1 MECLEVCLL
10 GGFRVLRDGGV
21 VPQEAWQH
29 RRGAELVKVLA
40 LARGH
45 RLHREQVIEA
55 LWPELPYDAA
65 LANLHKAAHFARR
78 AIGESDAV
86 VVHGGQVALAP
97 GAVVRTDVE
106 RFEAE
111 YDPALYGGELLPEDR
126 YAEWASE
133 ARERLRFAYLRS
145 LRAGERWEE
154 VVVEEPSDEEA
165 HRALMRGYADAG
177 DRSAALRQFERLN
190 AALAEVGLQP
200 GAATLALHE
209 ELARGPAAVAP
220 VPERSPMVGRD
231 SELAIARAALT
242 RASEGR
248 GSVLIVSGEPG
259 VGKTRLCEGLL
270 AEASSSG
277 WSTMRG
283 AAREEEG
290 PLPYSPIAEALDRLL
305 AARPDL
311 AFSLT
316 SAAQAELARVTA
328 VSPGQPTDPEPR
340 ADRQRIFS
348 SVAQVFARAAG
359 EHGAVLL
366 LEDLH
371 AADEA
376 TLQLTHYLART
387 ARYQRLL
394 IVMSFRDRPRIPALD
409 RMRSGLFEQRLV
421 ASEVA
426 LAPLDRAAAQAIAEQ
441 ASNRH
446 LADGTAEAIFGLA
459 RGNPFFTEELAATVD
474 SNGVVEVPGHVYEI
488 LDSRLARLEP
498 TLVGVLARIAIAG
511 SEVTVDELSSLVG
524 LEEHDAFAALDSAL
538 AAGVLEASDGAYRFR
553 HPLLRE
559 ALEHSLPDH
568 RRLAAHRETAHRLAS
583 AGAPPAR
590 VAGHLIAGDRHGEAV
605 PWLLR
610 AAQDAANVAAYVD
623 ALGFVE
629 RALPHAGGGEVK
641 ELLALR
647 AELLLATGD
656 PQAASAYDDALAVA
670 NVDRRAALQ
679 IRQGRAYLV
688 AGDLA
693 SAGRVLDAAEAKA
706 PVDHARRAL
715 TRGFVEWCA
724 GNLEGVRRAA
734 EEARP
739 LMEAAGLGPE
749 RFEATQLEVLL
760 AHSGDDWTGDVGLA
774 LQNTSHLPELAGS
787 VFDAHL
793 CVSEYVLHSGQPY
806 DELAV
811 FARALQTAADSSGAR
826 RGQAF
831 AATVLGE
838 IELLTG
844 RLQSAEAQL
853 REAVALSRLAGAAG
867 GESLALLR
875 LAETRVERGDPADAH
890 RLLAESLELARFSP
904 IGFHL
909 LYLVY
914 EVMVRAAGEPSDAVA
929 VVEEAE
935 AFLDHTPACI
945 FCPAGLYIA
954 ATIGYARTGE
964 LARARSFLARAE
976 GTRPLWV
983 GGPRAAALAEAR
995 AAVLA
1000 AEGSRDEAA
1009 TVLADAVAGFAH
1021 AGQVLNEARTRAALS
1036 GLL

>member
-1 MECLEVCLL
+1 MDCLEVRLL
-10 GGFRVLRDGGV
+10 GGFEVLRDGV
-21 VPQEAWQH
+21 PVPQDAWQH

-40 LARGH
+40 LARAH

-55 LWPELPYDAA
+55 LWPELSYDAA

-86 VVHGGQVALAP
+86 VVHGGRVSLAP
-97 GAVVRTDVE
+97 GSVVKTDVE

-111 YDPALYGGELLPEDR
+111 GDPALYGGELLPEDR
-126 YAEWASE
+126 YAEWAGE
-133 ARERLRFAYLRS
+133 ARERLRLAYLRG
-145 LRAGERWEE
+145 LRARGRWEE
-154 VVVEEPSDEEA
+154 VVAEEPTDEEA
-165 HRALMRGYADAG
+165 HRSLMRRHADAG

-190 AALAEVGLQP
+190 AALAEVGLPP
-200 GAATLALHE
+200 GAETLALHE
-209 ELARGPAAVAP
+209 EIVRGPAAVAP
-220 VPERSPMVGRD
+220 VPERSPLVGRA
-231 SELAIARAALT
+231 SELATGRAAWR
-242 RASEGR
+242 RASEGH
-248 GSVLIVSGEPG
+248 GGVLMVSGEAG

-290 PLPYSPIAEALDRLL
+290 PLPYGPIAEALDRLL

-311 AFSLT
+311 ALSLT

-328 VSPGQPTDPEPR
+328 ASPAQPTDPEPR

-359 EHGAVLL
+359 ERGAVLL
-366 LEDLH
+366 LDDLH

-376 TLQLTHYLART
+376 TLQLVHYLART

-409 RMRSGLFEQRLV
+409 RTRSSLFEQRLV
-421 ASEVA
+421 ASEIA
-426 LAPLDRAAAQAIAEQ
+426 LVPLDREASRIIAEQ
-441 ASNRH
+441 MSNTP
-446 LADGTAEAIFGLA
+446 LAEGTVDAIFGLA

-474 SNGVVEVPGHVYEI
+474 STGAVAVPGHVYEI

-511 SEVTVDELSSLVG
+511 SEVTLDELSSLVG
-524 LEEHDAFAALDSAL
+524 IEEHDAFAALDSAL
-538 AAGVLEASDGAYRFR
+538 SAGVLEAGDGTYRFR

-559 ALEHSLPDH
+559 ALERSLPDY
-568 RRLAAHRETAHRLAS
+568 RRLAAHRETAQRLAS
-583 AGAPPAR
+583 VGAAPAR
-590 VAGHLIAGDRHGEAV
+590 VASHLSAGGLAGDAV

-610 AAQDAANVAAYVD
+610 AAQEAANVAAYLD

-629 RALPHAGGGEVK
+629 RALPHAGDGEAE

-647 AELLLATGD
+647 AELLLVTGD
-656 PQAASAYDDALAVA
+656 PQAASAFDDALAVA
-670 NVDRRAALQ
+670 SVDRRAALQ
-679 IRQGRAYLV
+679 IRQGRAHLV

-693 SAGRVLDAAEAKA
+693 SASRVLDAAEAKA
-706 PVDHARRAL
+706 PVDRARRAL

-724 GNLEGVRRAA
+724 GNLEGVRGAA

-739 LMEAAGLGPE
+739 LMDAAGLGPE

-760 AHSGDDWTGDVGLA
+760 AHSGDEWVGEVGLA
-774 LQNTSHLPELAGS
+774 LQSTNRLPELAGS

-793 CVSEYVLHSGQPY
+793 CVGEYVLLSGQPY

-811 FARALQTAADSSGAR
+811 FARDLRAAADSSGAR

-831 AATVLGE
+831 AATLLGE
-838 IELLTG
+838 IELFTG
-844 RLQSAEAQL
+844 RLQSADAQL
-853 REAVALSRLAGAAG
+853 REAVALSRLAGSAG

-875 LAETRVERGDPADAH
+875 LAETTFEGGDAAGAH
-890 RLLAESLELARFSP
+890 GLLAESLELARFSP
-904 IGFHL
+904 IAFHL

-914 EVMVRAAGEPSDAVA
+914 EGMVRAAGGSAEAVT

-935 AFLDHTPACI
+935 AFLDRAPACI
-945 FCPAGLYIA
+945 FCAAGLYIA
-954 ATIGYARTGE
+954 ATIGYARTGD

-976 GTRPLWV
+976 GTEPLWA

-1000 AEGSRDEAA
+1000 AEGNRDEAA
-1009 TVLADAVAGFAH
+1009 AALADAAAGFGQ

>member
-1 MECLEVCLL
+1 M
-10 GGFRVLRDGGV
+10 
-21 VPQEAWQH
+21 
-29 RRGAELVKVLA
+29 LA
-40 LARGH
+40 LAREH

-55 LWPELPYDAA
+55 LWPELSYDAA

-86 VVHGGQVALAP
+86 VVHGGRVALAP
-97 GAVVRTDVE
+97 RAVVKTDVE

-111 YDPALYGGELLPEDR
+111 NDPALYSGELLPEDR
-126 YAEWASE
+126 YAEWANE
-133 ARERLRFAYLRS
+133 ARERLRVTYLRS
-145 LRAGERWEE
+145 LRARGWWEE
-154 VVVEEPSDEEA
+154 VLAEEPTDEEA
-165 HRALMRGYADAG
+165 HRSLMRRYADA
-177 DRSAALRQFERLN
+177 DNRSAALRQFERLS

-200 GAATLALHE
+200 AGESLALQE
-209 ELARGPAAVAP
+209 EIALGPAAVAP
-220 VPERSPMVGRD
+220 VPERSPIVGRD
-231 SELAIARAALT
+231 SELVTARAAWR

-248 GSVLIVSGEPG
+248 GGVLIVSGEPG

-270 AEASSSG
+270 AEASLSG

-290 PLPYSPIAEALDRLL
+290 PLPYAPIAEALDRLL
-305 AARPDL
+305 VSRPDL

-328 VSPGQPTDPEPR
+328 ASPVQPTDPEPR

-359 EHGAVLL
+359 ERGAVLL
-366 LEDLH
+366 LDDLH

-376 TLQLTHYLART
+376 TLQLVHYLART

-409 RMRSGLFEQRLV
+409 RTRSGLFEQRLV
-421 ASEVA
+421 ASEIP
-426 LAPLDRAAAQAIAEQ
+426 LLPLDRAASRTIAEQ
-441 ASNRH
+441 VSNRP
-446 LADGTAEAIFGLA
+446 LAEGTAEAIFGLA

-474 SNGVVEVPGHVYEI
+474 LKGAVEVPGHVYEI

-498 TLVGVLARIAIAG
+498 TLVGVLSRIAIAG
-511 SEVTVDELSSLVG
+511 SEVTADELSSLVG

-538 AAGVLEASDGAYRFR
+538 AAGVLEESDGTYRFR

-559 ALEHSLPDH
+559 ALELSLPDH
-568 RRLAAHRETAHRLAS
+568 RRLAAHRETAQRLGS
-583 AGAPPAR
+583 AGAAPAR
-590 VAGHLIAGDRHGEAV
+590 VAGHLIAGGQARKAV

-610 AAQDAANVAAYVD
+610 AAQDAANVAAYAD

-629 RALPHAGGGEVK
+629 RALPQAGSGEVE

-647 AELLLATGD
+647 AELLLSTGD

-670 NVDRRAALQ
+670 SVDGRAALQ

-688 AGDLA
+688 VGDLA
-693 SAGRVLDAAEAKA
+693 SAARVLDAAEAKK
-706 PVDHARRAL
+706 PVDYARRAL

-734 EEARP
+734 DEARP

-811 FARALQTAADSSGAR
+811 FARDLRAAADSSGAR

-844 RLQSAEAQL
+844 QLQSAEAQL
-853 REAVALSRLAGAAG
+853 REAVALSRLAGATG

-875 LAETRVERGDPADAH
+875 LAETALELGDPAGAH

-914 EVMVRAAGEPSDAVA
+914 EVMVRAAREPPETVA
-929 VVEEAE
+929 IVEEAE
-935 AFLDHTPACI
+935 AFLDHAPACI

-954 ATIGYARTGE
+954 ATIGYSRTGD

-976 GTRPLWV
+976 GTKPLWA

-995 AAVLA
+995 AAVLS
-1000 AEGSRDEAA
+1000 AEGSRDEATA
-1009 TVLADAVAGFAH
+1009 ALADAVAGFAH
-1021 AGQVLNEARTRAALS
+1021 AGQVLNETRTRAALFE
-1036 GLL
+1036 LL

>member
-1 MECLEVCLL
+1 M
-10 GGFRVLRDGGV
+10 
-21 VPQEAWQH
+21 
-29 RRGAELVKVLA
+29 KVLA
-40 LARGH
+40 LAGGH
-45 RLHREQVIEA
+45 RLHRDQMIEA
-55 LWPELPYDAA
+55 LWPELSYDAA

-78 AIGESDAV
+78 AIGDPDAV

-97 GAVVRTDVE
+97 GAVVKTDVE
-106 RFEAE
+106 CFEAE
-111 YDPALYGGELLPEDR
+111 NDPALYSGELLPEDR

-133 ARERLRFAYLRS
+133 ARERLRLAYLRS
-145 LRAGERWEE
+145 LRTRGRWEE
-154 VVVEEPSDEEA
+154 VVAQEPTDEEA
-165 HRALMRGYADAG
+165 HRSLMRRYADAG
-177 DRSAALRQFERLN
+177 NRPAGLRQFERLS

-200 GAATLALHE
+200 GAETLALRE
-209 ELARGPAAVAP
+209 EIARGPAAVAP
-220 VPERSPMVGRD
+220 LPERPPLVGRD
-231 SELAIARAALT
+231 SELATARAAW
-242 RASEGR
+242 REASEGR
-248 GSVLIVSGEPG
+248 GGVLMVSGEPG
-259 VGKTRLCEGLL
+259 VGKTRLCEALL

-277 WSTMRG
+277 WATMRG

-290 PLPYSPIAEALDRLL
+290 PLPYAPIAEALDRLL
-305 AARPDL
+305 AARPDFAL
-311 AFSLT
+311 SLT

-328 VSPGQPTDPEPR
+328 ASPARPKDPEPR

-359 EHGAVLL
+359 ERGAVILL
-366 LEDLH
+366 DDLH
-371 AADEA
+371 ATDEA
-376 TLQLTHYLART
+376 TLQLVHYLART
-387 ARYQRLL
+387 ARYQPFL
-394 IVMSFRDRPRIPALD
+394 IVMSFRDRPRIAALD
-409 RMRSGLFEQRLV
+409 RTRSGLFEQRLV
-421 ASEVA
+421 ASEIA
-426 LAPLDRAAAQAIAEQ
+426 LAPLDREGSRRIAEQ
-441 ASNRH
+441 VSDRP
-446 LADGTAEAIFGLA
+446 LADETTEAIFGLA

-474 SNGVVEVPGHVYEI
+474 SKGAVEVPGRVYEI

-498 TLVGVLARIAIAG
+498 TLMGVLARIAIAG
-511 SEVTVDELSSLVG
+511 SETTVDELSSLVG

-538 AAGVLEASDGAYRFR
+538 SAGVLEEGDGSYRFR

-559 ALEHSLPDH
+559 ALERSLPDH
-568 RRLAAHRETAHRLAS
+568 RRLAAHRETAQRLAS
-583 AGAPPAR
+583 AGAAPAR
-590 VAGHLIAGDRHGEAV
+590 VAGHLIAGGRAGEAV

-610 AAQDAANVAAYVD
+610 AAQEAANVAAYVD

-629 RALPHAGGGEVK
+629 RALPHAGSREVE

-670 NVDRRAALQ
+670 SVNRRPALQ

-693 SAGRVLDAAEAKA
+693 SAVRVLDAAEAKL
-706 PVDHARRAL
+706 PVDCARRAL

-760 AHSGDDWTGDVGLA
+760 AHSSDEWIGDVGFA

-793 CVSEYVLHSGQPY
+793 CVSEYVLLSGQPY
-806 DELAV
+806 DELAT
-811 FARALQTAADSSGAR
+811 FARDLRAAADSSGAR

-831 AATVLGE
+831 AATLLGE

-844 RLQSAEAQL
+844 HLQSAEAQL

-867 GESLALLR
+867 GESFALLR
-875 LAETRVERGDPADAH
+875 LAETTLELGDRAGAR

-914 EVMVRAAGEPSDAVA
+914 EVMVRAAGAPPEAVA

-935 AFLDHTPACI
+935 SFLDHAPACI

-954 ATIGYARTGE
+954 ATIGYARAGDV
-964 LARARSFLARAE
+964 ARARSFLARAE
-976 GTRPLWV
+976 GTKPLWV
-983 GGPRAAALAEAR
+983 EGPRTAALAEAR
-995 AAVLA
+995 AAVLS
-1000 AEGSRDEAA
+1000 AEGSRDAA
-1009 TVLADAVAGFAH
+1009 AAALADAVAGFAH
-1021 AGQVLNEARTRAALS
+1021 AGQVLNEARARAALS
-1036 GLL
+1036 ALV

>member
-1 MECLEVCLL
+1 M
-10 GGFRVLRDGGV
+10 
-21 VPQEAWQH
+21 
-29 RRGAELVKVLA
+29 LA
-40 LARGH
+40 LAREH
-45 RLHREQVIEA
+45 QLHREQVIEA
-55 LWPELPYDAA
+55 LWPELPYDSA

-86 VVHGGQVALAP
+86 VVRGGRVSLAP
-97 GAVVRTDVE
+97 GAVVETDVD

-111 YDPALYGGELLPEDR
+111 NDPALYSGELLPEDR

-133 ARERLRFAYLRS
+133 ARERLRLAYLRG
-145 LRAGERWEE
+145 LRARRRWEE
-154 VVVEEPSDEEA
+154 VVAEEPADEEA
-165 HRALMRGYADAG
+165 HRSLMRRYTDAG
-177 DRSAALRQFERLN
+177 DRSAALRQFERLS
-190 AALAEVGLQP
+190 AALSQAGLHPAAE
-200 GAATLALHE
+200 TLALHE
-209 ELARGPAAVAP
+209 EIVRGPAAVAP
-220 VPERSPMVGRD
+220 VPERPPIVGRA
-231 SELAIARAALT
+231 SELAIARAAWS
-242 RASEGR
+242 RASEGH
-248 GSVLIVSGEPG
+248 GGVLMVIGEPG

-290 PLPYSPIAEALDRLL
+290 SLPYGPIAEALDRLL
-305 AARPDL
+305 AARPDFAL
-311 AFSLT
+311 SLT
-316 SAAQAELARVTA
+316 SAARAELARVTA
-328 VSPGQPTDPEPR
+328 ASPAQPTEPEPR

-359 EHGAVLL
+359 ERGAVVLL
-366 LEDLH
+366 DDLH

-376 TLQLTHYLART
+376 TLQLVHYLART
-387 ARYQRLL
+387 ARYQRLM
-394 IVMSFRDRPRIPALD
+394 IVMAFRDRPRSPALD
-409 RMRSGLFEQRLV
+409 RTRSGLFEQRLV
-421 ASEVA
+421 AGEIA
-426 LAPLDRAAAQAIAEQ
+426 LAALDPKASRRIAEQ
-441 ASNRH
+441 VSNRP
-446 LADGTAEAIFGLA
+446 LAEETADAIFGLA

-474 SNGVVEVPGHVYEI
+474 SKGAVEVPGHVYEI

-524 LEEHDAFAALDSAL
+524 LEEHDALAALDSAL
-538 AAGVLEASDGAYRFR
+538 SAGVLEAGDGTYRFR

-559 ALEHSLPDH
+559 ALERSLPDH
-568 RRLAAHRETAHRLAS
+568 RRLAAHRETAQRLAS
-583 AGAPPAR
+583 AGAPAAR
-590 VAGHLIAGDRHGEAV
+590 VASQLIAGGAAEDAV

-629 RALPHAGGGEVK
+629 RALPDAGGGDMEL
-641 ELLALR
+641 LLALR

-656 PQAASAYDDALAVA
+656 PHAASAFDDALAMA
-670 NVDRRAALQ
+670 SVDRRAALQ

-688 AGDLA
+688 AGELS
-693 SAGRVLDAAEAKA
+693 SALRVLDAAGATA
-706 PVDHARRAL
+706 PVDRARRAL
-715 TRGFVEWCA
+715 TRGFVEWCS
-724 GNLEGVRRAA
+724 GNLAGVRRAA

-760 AHSGDDWTGDVGLA
+760 AHSSDEWVGDVGRA
-774 LQNTSHLPELAGS
+774 LQSTSRLPELAGS

-793 CVSEYVLHSGQPY
+793 CVGEYVLLSGQPY
-806 DELAV
+806 DEVAD
-811 FARALQTAADSSGAR
+811 FARGLRAAADSSGAR

-831 AATVLGE
+831 AATLLGE
-838 IELLTG
+838 IELLAG
-844 RLQSAEAQL
+844 RLQSAEVQL
-853 REAVALSRLAGAAG
+853 REAIALSQLAGSAG

-875 LAETRVERGDPADAH
+875 LAETAVEGGDAVGAQ
-890 RLLAESLELARFSP
+890 RLLAQSLELARFSP
-904 IGFHL
+904 IAFHL

-914 EVMVRAAGEPSDAVA
+914 EGMVRAAGAPAEAVA

-935 AFLDHTPACI
+935 AFLDRAPACI
-945 FCPAGLYIA
+945 FCAAGLYIA
-954 ATIGYARTGE
+954 ATIGYARTGD
-964 LARARSFLARAE
+964 LDRARSFLARAE
-976 GTRPLWV
+976 GTEPLWV

-1009 TVLADAVAGFAH
+1009 AAMAYAAAGFAQ

-1036 GLL
+1036 RLL

>member
-1 MECLEVCLL
+1 MECLEVRLL
-10 GGFRVLRDGGV
+10 GGFEVLRDGGR

-29 RRGAELVKVLA
+29 RRGAELVKLLA
-40 LARGH
+40 LAPEH
-45 RLHREQVIEA
+45 RLHRDQVIEA

-78 AIGESDAV
+78 AIGGSDAV
-86 VVHGGQVALAP
+86 VVHAGRIALAP
-97 GAVVRTDVE
+97 GAVVTTDVE

-111 YDPALYGGELLPEDR
+111 NDPALYGGQLLPEDR
-126 YAEWASE
+126 YAEWVIE
-133 ARERLRFAYLRS
+133 ARERLRLAYVRS
-145 LRAGERWEE
+145 LRARGWWEE
-154 VVVEEPSDEEA
+154 VVTEEPADEEA
-165 HRALMRGYADAG
+165 HRSLMRGYADAG
-177 DRSAALRQFERLN
+177 NRSAALRQFERLN
-190 AALAEVGLQP
+190 ASLAEVGLQP
-200 GAATLALHE
+200 GAETLALHN

-220 VPERSPMVGRD
+220 ILERSTLVGRD
-231 SELAIARAALT
+231 SELETARGAWRKALD
-242 RASEGR
+242 GR
-248 GSVLIVSGEPG
+248 GGVLIVSGEPG
-259 VGKTRLCEGLL
+259 VGKTRLCEELL
-270 AEASSSG
+270 AAVSAGG

-290 PLPYSPIAEALDRLL
+290 PLPYAPIAEALDRLL
-305 AARPDL
+305 AARPDF

-328 VSPGQPTDPEPR
+328 ASPAEPTDPEPR

-348 SVAQVFARAAG
+348 SVAQVFARAAA
-359 EHGAVLL
+359 ERGAVLL
-366 LEDLH
+366 LDDLH

-376 TLQLTHYLART
+376 TLQLVHYLART

-394 IVMSFRDRPRIPALD
+394 IVMSFRDRPRVPALD
-409 RMRSGLFEQRLV
+409 RTRSGLLEQRLV
-421 ASEVA
+421 VSEIV
-426 LAPLDRAAAQAIAEQ
+426 LSRLDREASRTIAEQ
-441 ASNRH
+441 VSNGP
-446 LADGTAEAIFGLA
+446 LADETAEAIFGLA

-474 SNGVVEVPGHVYEI
+474 SNGAVEVPGHVYEI
-488 LDSRLARLEP
+488 LDSRLARLER

-511 SEVTVDELSSLVG
+511 SEVAVGELSSLVG
-524 LEEHDAFAALDSAL
+524 LEEHDAYAALDSAL
-538 AAGVLEASDGAYRFR
+538 TAGVLEEGDGTYRFR
-553 HPLLRE
+553 HPLLRD
-559 ALEHSLPDH
+559 ALERSLPDH
-568 RRLAAHRETAHRLAS
+568 RRLAAHRETAQRLAS
-583 AGAPPAR
+583 AGAAPAR
-590 VAGHLIAGDRHGEAV
+590 VAGHLIAGGQPSEAV

-610 AAQDAANVAAYVD
+610 AAQDAANVAAYID
-623 ALGFVE
+623 ALSFAE
-629 RALPHAGGGEVK
+629 RALPHAEGGELE

-656 PQAASAYDDALAVA
+656 RQAASAFDDALAVA
-670 NVDRRAALQ
+670 SADRRAALQ

-688 AGDLA
+688 AGDIA
-693 SAGRVLDAAEAKA
+693 SASRVLDAAEPKA
-706 PVDHARRAL
+706 SVDRARRAL

-724 GNLEGVRRAA
+724 GNLDGVTRAA

-739 LMEAAGLGPE
+739 LMKAAGLGPE

-760 AHSGDDWTGDVGLA
+760 AHSGDEWTGEVGLA
-774 LQNTSHLPELAGS
+774 LQSTSHLPELAGS

-793 CVSEYVLHSGQPY
+793 CVGEYVLLSGQPY
-806 DELAV
+806 AELAT
-811 FARALQTAADSSGAR
+811 FARDLRAAADFSGAR

-844 RLQSAEAQL
+844 QLQNAEAQL
-853 REAVALSRLAGAAG
+853 REAVTLSRLAGSTG

-875 LAETRVERGDPADAH
+875 LAETALERGDPAGA
-890 RLLAESLELARFSP
+890 RGLLAESLELARFSP

-914 EVMVRAAGEPSDAVA
+914 DVMVRAAGEPSEATA

-935 AFLDHTPACI
+935 AFLDQAPACI

-954 ATIGYARTGE
+954 AAIAYAGIGD

-976 GTRPLWV
+976 GTKPLWV

-995 AAVLA
+995 AAVLT
-1000 AEGSRDEAA
+1000 AEGSPDEAA
-1009 TVLADAVAGFAH
+1009 AALADAVAGFAH

-1036 GLL
+1036 ELV

>member
-1 MECLEVCLL
+1 M
-10 GGFRVLRDGGV
+10 
-21 VPQEAWQH
+21 P
-29 RRGAELVKVLA
+29 
-40 LARGH
+40 
-45 RLHREQVIEA
+45 
-55 LWPELPYDAA
+55 
-65 LANLHKAAHFARR
+65 
-78 AIGESDAV
+78 
-86 VVHGGQVALAP
+86 
-97 GAVVRTDVE
+97 
-106 RFEAE
+106 
-111 YDPALYGGELLPEDR
+111 
-126 YAEWASE
+126 SE
-133 ARERLRFAYLRS
+133 ARERLRLAYLRG
-145 LRAGERWEE
+145 LRAHGRWEE
-154 VVVEEPSDEEA
+154 LVAEEPTDEEA
-165 HRALMRGYADAG
+165 HRSLMRRYADAG
-177 DRSAALRQFERLN
+177 NRSAALRQFERVN
-190 AALAEVGLQP
+190 AALAEAGLQP
-200 GAATLALHE
+200 GAETLALHE
-209 ELARGPAAVAP
+209 EVARGPAVAAP
-220 VPERSPMVGRD
+220 VPERSPMVGRA
-231 SELAIARAALT
+231 SELATARAAWR
-242 RASEGR
+242 RASEGH
-248 GSVLIVSGEPG
+248 GGVLMVSGEPG

-290 PLPYSPIAEALDRLL
+290 PLPYGPIAEALDRLL

-328 VSPGQPTDPEPR
+328 ASPAQPTEPKPR

-348 SVAQVFARAAG
+348 SVAQMFARAAT
-359 EHGAVLL
+359 ERGAVLL
-366 LEDLH
+366 LDDLH

-376 TLQLTHYLART
+376 TLQLVHYLART

-394 IVMSFRDRPRIPALD
+394 IVMAFRDRPRIPALD

-421 ASEVA
+421 ASEIA
-426 LAPLDRAAAQAIAEQ
+426 LAPLDREASRTIAEQ
-441 ASNRH
+441 VSH
-446 LADGTAEAIFGLA
+446 WPLAEQTAQAIFGLA

-474 SNGVVEVPGHVYEI
+474 SKGAVEVPGHVYEI
-488 LDSRLARLEP
+488 LDGRLARLEP
-498 TLVGVLARIAIAG
+498 TLVGVLARIAIVG
-511 SEVTVDELSSLVG
+511 SEVTVDELSGLVG

-538 AAGVLEASDGAYRFR
+538 AAGVLEEGDGTYRFR

-559 ALEHSLPDH
+559 ALERSLPDH
-568 RRLAAHRETAHRLAS
+568 RRLAAHRETAQRLAS
-583 AGAPPAR
+583 AGAAPAR
-590 VAGHLIAGDRHGEAV
+590 VASHLIAGDLAGEAV

-610 AAQDAANVAAYVD
+610 AAQDAANVAAYID

-629 RALPHAGGGEVK
+629 RALPHSGGGDLD

-656 PQAASAYDDALAVA
+656 PQAAAAYDDALAVA
-670 NVDRRAALQ
+670 SVDRRAALQ
-679 IRQGRAYLV
+679 IRQGRAHLV

-693 SAGRVLDAAEAKA
+693 SASRVLDAAEAKA
-706 PVDHARRAL
+706 PVDRARRAL

-724 GNLEGVRRAA
+724 GDLEGVRRAA

-760 AHSGDDWTGDVGLA
+760 AHSGDQWIGEVGLA
-774 LQNTSHLPELAGS
+774 LQSTSHLPELAVS

-793 CVSEYVLHSGQPY
+793 CVGEYVLLSGQPY

-811 FARALQTAADSSGAR
+811 FARHLRAAADSSGAR

-831 AATVLGE
+831 AATLLGE

-844 RLQSAEAQL
+844 QLQAAEAQL
-853 REAVALSRLAGAAG
+853 REAVELSQLAGSAG

-875 LAETRVERGDPADAH
+875 LAETTLECGDPAGAR

-904 IGFHL
+904 IAFHL

-914 EVMVRAAGEPSDAVA
+914 EVMVRAAEEPPEAVA

-935 AFLDHTPACI
+935 AFLDHAPACI

-954 ATIGYARTGE
+954 ATTGYARAGD

-976 GTRPLWV
+976 GTTPLWT

-995 AAVLA
+995 AAVLT
-1000 AEGSRDEAA
+1000 AEGNSHEAA
-1009 TVLADAVAGFAH
+1009 AALADAVAGFAQ

-1036 GLL
+1036 GLP

>member
-1 MECLEVCLL
+1 
-10 GGFRVLRDGGV
+10 
-21 VPQEAWQH
+21 
-29 RRGAELVKVLA
+29 
-40 LARGH
+40 
-45 RLHREQVIEA
+45 
-55 LWPELPYDAA
+55 
-65 LANLHKAAHFARR
+65 
-78 AIGESDAV
+78 
-86 VVHGGQVALAP
+86 
-97 GAVVRTDVE
+97 
-106 RFEAE
+106 
-111 YDPALYGGELLPEDR
+111 
-126 YAEWASE
+126 
-133 ARERLRFAYLRS
+133 
-145 LRAGERWEE
+145 
-154 VVVEEPSDEEA
+154 
-165 HRALMRGYADAG
+165 
-177 DRSAALRQFERLN
+177 
-190 AALAEVGLQP
+190 
-200 GAATLALHE
+200 
-209 ELARGPAAVAP
+209 
-220 VPERSPMVGRD
+220 MVGRD
-231 SELAIARAALT
+231 FELATARAAWR
-242 RASEGR
+242 RASEQCG
-248 GSVLIVSGEPG
+248 GVLIVSGEPG

-270 AEASSSG
+270 AEVSSAG

-290 PLPYSPIAEALDRLL
+290 ALPYAPIAEALDRLL
-305 AARPDL
+305 AERPDL

-328 VSPGQPTDPEPR
+328 ASPAPPTDPEPR

-348 SVAQVFARAAG
+348 SVAQVLARAAG

-366 LEDLH
+366 LDDLH

-376 TLQLTHYLART
+376 TVQLVHYLART

-394 IVMSFRDRPRIPALD
+394 IVMSFRDRPRVPALE
-409 RMRSGLFEQRLV
+409 RTRLGLFEQRLV
-421 ASEVA
+421 ASEIA
-426 LAPLDRAAAQAIAEQ
+426 LAPLDREASRTLAEQ
-441 ASNRH
+441 VSNGP
-446 LADGTAEAIFGLA
+446 LSEGTAEAIFGLA

-474 SNGVVEVPGHVYEI
+474 SKGAVEVPGHVYEV

-498 TLVGVLARIAIAG
+498 ILVSVLARIAIAG

-538 AAGVLEASDGAYRFR
+538 AAGMLEEGDGAYRFR

-559 ALEHSLPDH
+559 ALERSLPDH

-583 AGAPPAR
+583 AGAAPAR
-590 VAGHLIAGDRHGEAV
+590 VAGHLIAGGRAGEAV

-610 AAQDAANVAAYVD
+610 AAQDAANVAAYAD

-629 RALPHAGGGEVK
+629 RALPHAGGGEVE

-656 PQAASAYDDALAVA
+656 PQAASAYDDALALA
-670 NVDRRAALQ
+670 SVDRRAALQ

-688 AGDLA
+688 AGELA
-693 SAGRVLDAAEAKA
+693 AAVRVLDAAEPKA
-706 PVDHARRAL
+706 PVDYARRAL

-724 GNLEGVRRAA
+724 GNLDGVRRAA

-739 LMEAAGLGPE
+739 LMQAAGLGPE

-760 AHSGDDWTGDVGLA
+760 AHSGDDWIGDVGLA
-774 LQNTSHLPELAGS
+774 VQNTSHLPELAGS

-806 DELAV
+806 GELAA
-811 FARALQTAADSSGAR
+811 FGRDLRAAADYSGAR

-844 RLQSAEAQL
+844 QLQSAEAQL

-867 GESLALLR
+867 GESLAILR
-875 LAETRVERGDPADAH
+875 LAETTLERGDPAGAR

-909 LYLVY
+909 LFLVY
-914 EVMVRAAGEPSDAVA
+914 EVMVRAAGEPPEAVA
-929 VVEEAE
+929 MVEEAE
-935 AFLDHTPACI
+935 AFLDHAPACI

-954 ATIGYARTGE
+954 ATVAYARTGD

-976 GTRPLWV
+976 GTRPLWA
-983 GGPRAAALAEAR
+983 GGPRTAALAEAR
-995 AAVLA
+995 AAVLF
-1000 AEGSRDEAA
+1000 AEDSCSEAA
-1009 TVLADAVAGFAH
+1009 AALADAVAGFSH

-1036 GLL
+1036 ELV

>member
-1 MECLEVCLL
+1 MRLL
-10 GGFRVLRDGGV
+10 GRFQVFRDGAP

-40 LARGH
+40 LAREH

-55 LWPELPYDAA
+55 LWPELPYAAA

-78 AIGESDAV
+78 AIGEPDAV
-86 VVHGGQVALAP
+86 AVQGGRVSLAP
-97 GAVVRTDVE
+97 GAVVTTDVE

-111 YDPALYGGELLPEDR
+111 NDPALYSGELLPEDR

-133 ARERLRFAYLRS
+133 ARERLRQAYLEG
-145 LRAGERWEE
+145 LRAGGRWEE
-154 VVVEEPSDEEA
+154 VVAEEPTDEEA
-165 HRALMRGYADAG
+165 HRSLMRRDMDAG

-190 AALAEVGLQP
+190 GALAEVGLQP
-200 GAATLALHE
+200 GAETLALHE
-209 ELARGPAAVAP
+209 KIARGPAAVAP
-220 VPERSPMVGRD
+220 VPARPPMVGRA
-231 SELAIARAALT
+231 SELASARAAWR

-248 GSVLIVSGEPG
+248 GGVLMVSGEPG

-270 AEASSSG
+270 AEAAASG

-290 PLPYSPIAEALDRLL
+290 PLPYAPIAEALDRLL
-305 AARPDL
+305 VGRSDL

-328 VSPGQPTDPEPR
+328 ASPAQPTQPEPR

-348 SVAQVFARAAG
+348 SVAQVFARAAA
-359 EHGAVLL
+359 ERGAVLL
-366 LEDLH
+366 LDDLH

-376 TLQLTHYLART
+376 TLQLVHYLART

-394 IVMSFRDRPRIPALD
+394 IVMAFRDRPRIPALD
-409 RMRSGLFEQRLV
+409 RTRSGLFEQRLV
-421 ASEVA
+421 TSEIA
-426 LAPLDRAAAQAIAEQ
+426 LTPLDPKASRTIAEQ
-441 ASNRH
+441 VSNRP
-446 LADGTAEAIFGLA
+446 LAEETAEAIFRLA

-474 SNGVVEVPGHVYEI
+474 SNGAVEVPGHVYEV

-498 TLVGVLARIAIAG
+498 TVVGVLARIAIVG
-511 SEVTVDELSSLVG
+511 SEVTVDELSSLLG
-524 LEEHDAFAALDSAL
+524 LEEHDAFATLDSAL
-538 AAGVLEASDGAYRFR
+538 AAGVLEEGDHAYRFR

-559 ALEHSLPDH
+559 ALERSLPDH
-568 RRLAAHRETAHRLAS
+568 RRLAAHRETAQRLAS
-583 AGAPPAR
+583 AGAPAAR
-590 VAGHLIAGDRHGEAV
+590 VAGHLTAGGRAGEAV

-629 RALPHAGGGEVK
+629 RALPHAGGGEAE

-656 PQAASAYDDALAVA
+656 PEAASAFDDALAVA
-670 NVDRRAALQ
+670 GVGRRAALQ

-693 SAGRVLDAAEAKA
+693 SAFRVLDAAEATA
-706 PVDHARRAL
+706 PVDRARRAL

-749 RFEATQLEVLL
+749 RFEATQLEALL
-760 AHSGDDWTGDVGLA
+760 AHSSDEWIGDVGLA
-774 LQNTSHLPELAGS
+774 LQGTSHLPELAGS

-793 CVSEYVLHSGQPY
+793 CVGEYVLLSGQPY

-811 FARALQTAADSSGAR
+811 FARDLRAAADSSGAR

-831 AATVLGE
+831 AATLLGE
-838 IELLTG
+838 IELFAG

-853 REAVALSRLAGAAG
+853 REAVALSRLAGSAG

-875 LAETRVERGDPADAH
+875 LAETTFEGGDAAGAH

-904 IGFHL
+904 IAFHL

-914 EVMVRAAGEPSDAVA
+914 EGMVRAAGGSAQAVA

-935 AFLDHTPACI
+935 AFLDRAPACI
-945 FCPAGLYIA
+945 FCAAGLYIA
-954 ATIGYARTGE
+954 ATIGYARTGD
-964 LARARSFLARAE
+964 LARARFFLTRAE
-976 GTRPLWV
+976 GTEPLWV

-1009 TVLADAVAGFAH
+1009 AALADAAAGFAQ

>member
-1 MECLEVCLL
+1 VRLL
-10 GGFRVLRDGGV
+10 GGFQVLRDGGL

-29 RRGAELVKVLA
+29 RRGAELVKMLA

-78 AIGESDAV
+78 AIGETDALV
-86 VVHGGQVALAP
+86 VQRGLVALAP
-97 GAVVRTDVE
+97 GAVVKTDVE

-111 YDPALYGGELLPEDR
+111 SDPALYGGELLPEDR
-126 YAEWASE
+126 YADWASE
-133 ARERLRFAYLRS
+133 ARERLRLAYLGS
-145 LRAGERWEE
+145 LRARGRWEE
-154 VVVEEPSDEEA
+154 VVAEEPTDEEA
-165 HRALMRGYADAG
+165 NRSLMRTYAEAG
-177 DRSAALRQFERLN
+177 NRSAALRQFERLN
-190 AALAEVGLQP
+190 VALAEVGLQP
-200 GAATLALHE
+200 GAETLALHE

-231 SELAIARAALT
+231 SELATARAALR
-242 RASEGR
+242 RASDGR
-248 GSVLIVSGEPG
+248 GGVLIVSGEPG
-259 VGKTRLCEGLL
+259 VGKTRLCDGLL

-290 PLPYSPIAEALDRLL
+290 PLPYAPIAEALDGLL

-316 SAAQAELARVTA
+316 TATQAELARVTA
-328 VSPGQPTDPEPR
+328 ASPAQPTDPAPT

-359 EHGAVLL
+359 ERGAVLL
-366 LEDLH
+366 LDDLH

-376 TLQLTHYLART
+376 TLQLVHYLART

-409 RMRSGLFEQRLV
+409 RTRSGLFEQRLV
-421 ASEVA
+421 ASEIA
-426 LAPLDRAAAQAIAEQ
+426 LDPLDRESSRTIAEKV
-441 ASNRH
+441 SNRP
-446 LADGTAEAIFGLA
+446 LAESTAEAIFGLA

-474 SNGVVEVPGHVYEI
+474 SNGAVEVPDHVYEI

-498 TLVGVLARIAIAG
+498 TLMGVLARIAIAG
-511 SEVTVDELSSLVG
+511 SEGTVDELSSLVG

-538 AAGVLEASDGAYRFR
+538 AAGVLEEADGTYRFR

-559 ALEHSLPDH
+559 ALEHSLADH
-568 RRLAAHRETAHRLAS
+568 RRLAAHRETAQRLAS
-583 AGAPPAR
+583 AGAAPAR
-590 VAGHLIAGDRHGEAV
+590 VAGHLIAGGRAGEAV

-629 RALPHAGGGEVK
+629 RALPHARDGDFE

-670 NVDRRAALQ
+670 SAERKPALQ

-693 SAGRVLDAAEAKA
+693 LAARVLDGAEAEA
-706 PVDHARRAL
+706 PVDRARRAL
-715 TRGFVEWCA
+715 TRGFVEWCT
-724 GNLEGVRRAA
+724 GNLDGVRRAA
-734 EEARP
+734 GEARP

-749 RFEATQLEVLL
+749 RFETTQLEVLL
-760 AHSGDDWTGDVGLA
+760 AHSGDEWTGDVGLA
-774 LQNTSHLPELAGS
+774 LQNTSRLPELAGS

-793 CVSEYVLHSGQPY
+793 CVSEYVLLSGQPY
-806 DELAV
+806 DALAA
-811 FARALQTAADSSGAR
+811 FARELRAAADSSGAR

-844 RLQSAEAQL
+844 QLQSAEAQL
-853 REAVALSRLAGAAG
+853 REAVALSRLARAAG

-875 LAETRVERGDPADAH
+875 LAETMLARGDTAGAH

-904 IGFHL
+904 IAFHL

-914 EVMVRAAGEPSDAVA
+914 EMMVRAAREPAEAVA

-935 AFLDHTPACI
+935 TFLDHAPACI
-945 FCPAGLYIA
+945 FCPAGFYIA
-954 ATIGYARTGE
+954 ATIGYARTGD

-976 GTRPLWV
+976 GTKPLWV

-995 AAVLA
+995 AAVLTA
-1000 AEGSRDEAA
+1000 GGSRDEAA
-1009 TVLADAVAGFAH
+1009 GALADAVAGFAQ